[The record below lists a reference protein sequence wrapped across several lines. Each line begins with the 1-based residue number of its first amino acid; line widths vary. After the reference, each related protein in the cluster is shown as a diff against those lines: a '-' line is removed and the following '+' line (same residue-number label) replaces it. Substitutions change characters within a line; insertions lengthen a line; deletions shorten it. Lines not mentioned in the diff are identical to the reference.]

1 MSSISNQGASIYE
14 QVGLTRS
21 RQVESNTEMGQSDFL
36 KLMTTQLQNQDPF
49 SPMENTEFLSQMAQ
63 FGTVSGVDRLNGSFD
78 SLATAL
84 NGNRALQASMIVG
97 SQVLVSSATHRLEAD
112 AGLSGAVDLPQPVAD
127 LSVRLEDQFGQ
138 VMGRI
143 ELGPQPAGL
152 VEFDWNGVNASGV
165 RAPAGTYR
173 MVAEGNLGE
182 RTETFE
188 TLAMANVDSVSL
200 GRGPGEFTLA
210 LAGLGEVSLDQVRQ
224 IKQ

>member
-127 LSVRLEDQFGQ
+127 LSVRFEDQFGGGIRHTTDNKTNA
-138 VMGRI
+138 VWRSTPGR
-143 ELGPQPAGL
+143 AG
-152 VEFDWNGVNASGV
+152 
-165 RAPAGTYR
+165 RPT
-173 MVAEGNLGE
+173 
-182 RTETFE
+182 T
-188 TLAMANVDSVSL
+188 
-200 GRGPGEFTLA
+200 
-210 LAGLGEVSLDQVRQ
+210 
-224 IKQ
+224 